1 MADSDEP
8 RGEEQDNQ
16 AKIERLSEEVDRL
29 WSRDMAQQLK
39 LSEAK
44 YRALVEGSND
54 FIYVLDKDGYF
65 TFANTEVEHL
75 LGYQPEEIIG
85 RHFSEILHPEDFQ
98 TLGRSFHERRTGER
112 ATRRLELRLQSQTG
126 DTRDVE
132 IDIRHFSVSASG
144 IYRDQ
149 TYIGTHGVARDITE
163 RKYQETKRLAL
174 QGIKEV
180 VWSMV
185 RGDDIQL
192 VLNSIR
198 ASLET
203 MGIPFSEF
211 GAFVLDMDEPPV
223 LTLYSSRGAK
233 EISKRGEWMVTDTE
247 RFANAVVAA
256 WKRGKLSYCRD
267 LDGETT
273 YHERERLSEFFG
285 EVRTIVDAPF
295 SHGVFTVTS
304 SGPAVFTTRDLTFVS
319 ELAEVLS
326 EGFHRME
333 DLREVTLSEKR
344 YRTLVETPN
353 LVVMLLDSRGE
364 FLYVSPQIEQWLGYL
379 PREFYGDRST
389 VDRIAHPDDLDAIR
403 TFLDSGEAPVL
414 RDLEFRW
421 RAGDGT
427 YHWASGSLFPIF
439 ESPEDEQINRVSMTQ
454 VVIQDITERKMV
466 EGLIKESLEEKEVL
480 LKEIHHRV
488 KNNLQIIS
496 SLLHLQTNDLE
507 DAQVRR
513 IFEDSQHR
521 INSMAL
527 IHEELYNSGDLA
539 RIDFGDYSRILIE
552 NLFDSYGISTSHIAL
567 DIQVDAQPLSLD
579 QAIPLGLVIN
589 ELVSNA
595 LKYAFPGGR
604 EGHVSIFLQAGPGNQ
619 FALTVSDDGIGLP
632 TDIDFQHPNS
642 LGLRLV
648 ETLAHQLKAN
658 VELDRSTGTTFTI
671 ARESS

>member
-1 MADSDEP
+1 MADADEP
-8 RGEEQDNQ
+8 REEEQDDQ

-44 YRALVEGSND
+44 YRALVEGSTD

-65 TFANTEVEHL
+65 TFANSEVEHL

-98 TLGRSFHERRTGER
+98 DLGRSFHERRTGDR

-132 IDIRHFSVSASG
+132 LDIRHFSVSASG

-174 QGIKEV
+174 QGIREA

-185 RGDDIQL
+185 RADDIQL

-203 MGIPFSEF
+203 MRIPFSEF
-211 GAFVLDMDEPPV
+211 GTFVLDMDEPPM
-223 LTLYSSRGAK
+223 LTLYSSRGSK
-233 EISKRGEWMVTDTE
+233 EIGKRGEWMVTDTE

-267 LDGETT
+267 LDSEST

-285 EVRTIVDAPF
+285 EVRTIIDAPF

-333 DLREVTLSEKR
+333 DLREMTLSEKR

-364 FLYVSPQIEQWLGYL
+364 FLYVSPQIEQWLGHL
-379 PREFYGDRST
+379 PQNFYSDPST
-389 VDRIAHPDDLDAIR
+389 VDRIAHPDDLEAIR

-421 RAGDGT
+421 QAKDGT

-439 ESPEDEQINRVSMTQ
+439 ESPGDEQINRVSMIQ

-496 SLLHLQTNDLE
+496 SLLHLQSNDLQ
-507 DAQVRR
+507 DTQVRR

-589 ELVSNA
+589 ELVSNS
-595 LKYAFPGGR
+595 LKYAFPGGC

-632 TDIDFQHPNS
+632 EDIDFHHPNS

-648 ETLAHQLKAN
+648 ETLAHQLKAS
-658 VELDRSTGTTFTI
+658 VELDRSSGTTFTI